1 MKCDIKQ
8 YIKNGKEENEMS
20 VSEICIIIS
29 IVVYLLMVVG
39 IGINFSKKNKT
50 TDDFY
55 LGGRKLGP
63 FVTAMSAEASDMSS
77 WLLMGLPGVAYLSG
91 IADAAWT
98 AIGLALG
105 TYINWLVV
113 AKRLRR
119 YTVVAGNATTIPVF
133 FSNRFRDQKKVLS
146 IISAVVI
153 IIFFVPYTASG
164 FAACGKLFASL
175 FEMDYITA
183 MILSAIVIVAY
194 TTLGGFLAA
203 STSDFLQSIIMSI
216 AIVVVL
222 VYGSTMAGG
231 MNAVMDNAKSLAGY
245 LSFTAMHDA
254 STNTATPYGIIT
266 IVSTMAWGLGYF
278 GMPHILLR
286 FMAIEDENKLTLSRR
301 IASVWV
307 VIAMSVA
314 VFIGVVG
321 NGMTKAGA
329 IPQLEDSETIIIAIA
344 SLLSKH
350 GVLAALLAGV
360 ILAGILAATM
370 STADS
375 QLLAASSSVSEN
387 IIKEVFLPKLSEKA
401 SMIIARVTVIIIS
414 LVAVFIARDSSSSVF
429 KIVSFAWAGFGAA
442 FGPTMLFSLFWKR
455 ANLAGTFA
463 GMLSG
468 GIMVFVWKFVIRPMG
483 GAWNIYELLPAFI
496 VSSVCIVIVSL
507 VTKEPSEEIVKEF
520 ESVNTAQI

>member
-1 MKCDIKQ
+1 
-8 YIKNGKEENEMS
+8 MS
-20 VSEICIIIS
+20 VSNICILIAIIA
-29 IVVYLLMVVG
+29 YLLMVIG
-39 IGINFSKKNKT
+39 IGINYSMKNKT

-91 IADAAWT
+91 VADAAWT

-133 FSNRFRDQKKVLS
+133 FSNRYRDQKKILS
-146 IISAVVI
+146 VIAAAVI

-164 FAACGKLFASL
+164 FSACGKLFASL
-175 FEMDYITA
+175 FGMNYVYA

-194 TTLGGFLAA
+194 TTLGGFMAA
-203 STSDFLQSIIMSI
+203 STSDFLQSIVMSI
-216 AIVVVL
+216 AIIVVL
-222 VYGSTMAGG
+222 GYGTVMAGG
-231 MNAVMDNAKSLAGY
+231 TGAVMDNATSLSGY
-245 LSFTAMHDA
+245 LALNAMHDA
-254 STNTATPYGIIT
+254 TSNTATPYGFIT
-266 IVSTMAWGLGYF
+266 IVSTLAWGLGYF

-286 FMAIEDENKLTLSRR
+286 FMAIEDEKKLTLSRR
-301 IASVWV
+301 IATVWV
-307 VIAMSVA
+307 VIAMFVA
-314 VFIGVVG
+314 ISIGVVG
-321 NGMTKAGA
+321 NAMSKVGA

-344 SLLSKH
+344 SILSKH
-350 GVLAALLAGV
+350 GVLAALLAGI

-375 QLLAASSSVSEN
+375 QLLAASSSVSQN
-387 IIKEVFLPKLSEKA
+387 IIKEVFFPKLSDKA
-401 SMIIARVTVIIIS
+401 SMITARMTVVVVSLIAM
-414 LVAVFIARDSSSSVF
+414 FIARDSSSSVF

-442 FGPTMLFSLFWKR
+442 FGPVMLFSLFWKR
-455 ANLAGTFA
+455 TNLAGAFA
-463 GMLSG
+463 GMVSG
-468 GIMVFVWKFVIRPMG
+468 GVMVFVWKFIVRPLG

-496 VSSVCIVIVSL
+496 VSSIFIIVVSL
-507 VTKEPSEEIVKEF
+507 LTKAPDDEIVKEF
-520 ESVNTAQI
+520 ESVDTADIN